1 MDLAGDLKT
10 CSSSATI
17 GRGYH
22 RRRKWGKAELVTKE
36 PKTGTRRL
44 KYRGVYPA
52 SPSRLIQ
59 VQSDRQGA
67 YAMAK
72 IIHESSPERERIRDA
87 QALTGEVGRRLTIL
101 RNFSCALREDHFS

>member
-1 MDLAGDLKT
+1 MGKGGAGDKRT
-10 CSSSATI
+10 ENWHPA
-17 GRGYH
+17 
-22 RRRKWGKAELVTKE
+22 
-36 PKTGTRRL
+36 L
-44 KYRGVYPA
+44 KYRGVSPA

-87 QALTGEVGRRLTIL
+87 QASTGEVGRRLTIL